1 MRILRGIDRTVALI
15 IVGIGLAVGTETAIG
30 KERSAELDLRLVP
43 FPKKVTLTGGRMDLR
58 GEWVF
63 EGPAEP
69 NIIGQLVAEE
79 MARAGAKPPQLV
91 TVTIE
96 EPHLRFRLTKA
107 GAKPESPEL
116 PDFRPQ
122 ATPEDYMLCV
132 TPQDIIGVAPGRPGL
147 LYAAMT
153 LCQLI
158 RANRAED
165 GSLPC
170 LVIEDWPTLRWR
182 CFQDDLTR
190 GPSTKLESL
199 ERSLAL
205 GAFFKYNLW
214 TYYMEYQFAFS
225 KHPEIGPPDGSL
237 TPAELQ
243 ALVKTGHRFGVEII
257 GNQQSFGH
265 FQWILRHEKFA
276 HLREKPHLLTPVREE
291 TYQLLDDLYSEVC
304 PLLPFEMFNV
314 CCDETWGL
322 GEGPSKELAQ
332 KIGVGGVY
340 VQHIRRVYALLRE
353 KYGKRMMMWGDIIL
367 QHPEHLPSIPKDVVM
382 LTWNYSPL
390 DSFDHLI
397 VPFQKAGFEFFVCPG
412 IHNWSRILPDFG
424 VAMKNIRNFVRD
436 GVKYGAIG
444 MINTDWEDDGEALQG
459 YRWHGHAWGAECAW
473 NGGTTEPE
481 DFQRRV
487 GAVLFGEK
495 EDHFGRAITLLA
507 ETHRLPG
514 AEGMGNRR
522 FWRQDFAPAGSEE
535 QIRGFAERL
544 LSLVRPAIQ
553 HLEACRSEATVNADL
568 LDSFLH
574 GARRMELIGQRMLD
588 GLEALSLY
596 KQAQQVDPP
605 EALALLEKVENLVR
619 RNRDAHQHLGE
630 EFARL
635 WLADCKPYA
644 LDWTMKRYQATVA
657 WYDGL
662 LARVA
667 EAKRAAQEGRPLPPP
682 EVIGLVAPAK

>member
-1 MRILRGIDRTVALI
+1 MRMRRTIEGTVIAVVSSLFILTTGSPAT
-15 IVGIGLAVGTETAIG
+15 GQPG
-30 KERSAELDLRLVP
+30 SAAELRLVP
-43 FPKKVTLTGGRMDLR
+43 SPKKITLASGQIDLR
-58 GEWVF
+58 GKWVF
-63 EGPAEP
+63 EIPVGLP
-69 NIIGQLVAEE
+69 IIGQLVAEE
-79 MARAGAKPPQLV
+79 MARAGLTPPEVKSLPGDSAILQFRLTRPGTVAEPPQLP
-91 TVTIE
+91 E
-96 EPHLRFRLTKA
+96 FRS
-107 GAKPESPEL
+107 GATS
-116 PDFRPQ
+116 
-122 ATPEDYMLCV
+122 EDYVLCV
-132 TPQDIIGVAPGRPGL
+132 NPQEIVGLAPGDSGL

-153 LCQLI
+153 LCQLL
-158 RANRAED
+158 RANRGES

-170 LVIEDWPTLRWR
+170 LLIEDWPVLRWR

-225 KHPEIGPPDGSL
+225 KHPEIGPADGSL

-243 ALVKTGHRFGVEII
+243 ALVKIGRRFGMEII

-291 TYQLLDDLYSEVC
+291 TYQLLDELYSEVC

-314 CCDETWGL
+314 CCDETRGL

-340 VQHIRRVYALLRE
+340 VEHILRVRALLRE

-367 QHPEHLPSIPKDVVM
+367 QHPDHLEKIPRDVVM

-390 DSFDHLI
+390 DSFDRLI

-436 GVKYGAIG
+436 GVQYGASG

-481 DFQRRV
+481 DFQRRI
-487 GAVLFGEK
+487 GAVLFGERG
-495 EDHFGRAITLLA
+495 EHFGKAITLLA

-522 FWRQDFAPAGSEE
+522 FWRQDFVPSAPESEV
-535 QIRGFAERL
+535 RGFAERL
-544 LSLVRPAIQ
+544 LSLVRPAIE
-553 HLEACRSEATVNADL
+553 HLEACRKEATANADL
-568 LDSFLH
+568 LESFLH
-574 GARRMELIGQRMLD
+574 GAKRMELIAQRMLD
-588 GLEALSLY
+588 GLEAVALY
-596 KQAQQVDPP
+596 K
-605 EALALLEKVENLVR
+605 EALTGDPGDAVAAIEKVENLVR
-619 RNRDAHQHLGE
+619 RNRDAHQALGE
-630 EFARL
+630 KFAQL

-644 LDWTMKRYQATVA
+644 LDWTMKRYEATIA
-657 WYDGL
+657 WYDGVL
-662 LARVA
+662 TRLA
-667 EAKRAAQEGRPLPPP
+667 EAKRAAKGRQPLPSL
-682 EVIGLVAPAK
+682 EVSRIASL